1 PVSHRRRRELTVS
14 ETEGFY
20 YNLSTGAV
28 EEGRQSPGSELM
40 GPYQTRAEAERA
52 LQIAATRNEA
62 WEEADEEWQDWGEPP
77 AESEYS
83 RLAARRTDPGRG
95 HRVRAL
101 EGVLG
106 PGGGT
111 LGDFVAVGT
120 R

>member
-1 PVSHRRRRELTVS
+1 MS

-62 WEEADEEWQDWGEPP
+62 WEEADEEWQDWGAPAAEEQPAAEAP
-77 AESEYS
+77 AEQP
-83 RLAARRTDPGRG
+83 AGPIPGGAIGSG
-95 HRVRAL
+95 HSK
-101 EGVLG
+101 ECSG
-106 PGGGT
+106 PG
-111 LGDFVAVGT
+111 
-120 R
+120 

>member
-1 PVSHRRRRELTVS
+1 MSETS

-77 AESEYS
+77 AEAE
-83 RLAARRTDPGRG
+83 DPR
-95 HRVRAL
+95 
-101 EGVLG
+101 
-106 PGGGT
+106 
-111 LGDFVAVGT
+111 
-120 R
+120 